1 MRMTG
6 SALPS
11 RAPESQA
18 AEQRGFVEALF
29 GSAVE
34 CGDGDDRDL

>member
-11 RAPESQA
+11 RAPESQV
-18 AEQRGFVEALF
+18 AEHWAFAEALF

-34 CGDGDDRDL
+34 YGDGHDRDL